1 MGKPLSGNAIQLTL
15 LNIYTIHSTRYPLVK
30 HQCNIKSQ
38 QLNHQSAAKS
48 ARPNKIYH
56 RRLRSSTMLQ
66 TMLQCS
72 KLCYNAPNYA
82 TMLQTNQSNTWE
94 QTMASEN
101 WTRRRFNRLTKGYLF
116 LHKVQVHQGKRID
129 KIILSYRNWKRPD
142 RNKQV
147 SPN

>member
-48 ARPNKIYH
+48 ARPNKIHH

-72 KLCYNAPNYA
+72 KLTKVIPENKQWRQKTGQGGDLTA
-82 TMLQTNQSNTWE
+82 LQKCIS
-94 QTMASEN
+94 SCIKC
-101 WTRRRFNRLTKGYLF
+101 RFIRGNVLTKLF
-116 LHKVQVHQGKRID
+116 NPIETGNVLIEISRFRHIRSFMHIIIVH
-129 KIILSYRNWKRPD
+129 
-142 RNKQV
+142 NK
-147 SPN
+147 